1 MKIDD
6 IIIRIKS
13 MLIPNKVKNKI
24 DTFLKSSPRT
34 LSSIEEYRNV
44 LEYTLKY
51 KTLLYSIGVHNGR
64 LMDKLFDHICEY
76 ENPKDAVD
84 ILDKLYPIYEKAEK
98 YQYELKSIIHDYW
111 ADMLINL
118 GREPEAYDHLIKT
131 TYFTFIDNMS
141 YQGFDFFSFR
151 SFTKYALD
159 DIKNNTLSFSH
170 PGLFNDPMDT
180 PIIRFNDII
189 RDQIKDEDMKKK
201 NLLLSKV
208 YDHIKVR
215 CFVRTHPLPMSHTEE
230 NYVKEQRIED
240 VNALMWAHYADYHKG
255 FCVKYCFDK
264 DFILNND
271 ETTKSFSRIG
281 NVNYQSDMKIESGLR
296 IRDALFM
303 KHNVWKY
310 ENEVR
315 IVHFDPNNNDD
326 FKLLKINP
334 NNIKEIYLGLRCS
347 DENKYRMFQILR
359 GRSIPI
365 YQMKLDKSNPFKLIA
380 ERIG

>member
-1 MKIDD
+1 
-6 IIIRIKS
+6 
-13 MLIPNKVKNKI
+13 
-24 DTFLKSSPRT
+24 
-34 LSSIEEYRNV
+34 
-44 LEYTLKY
+44 
-51 KTLLYSIGVHNGR
+51 
-64 LMDKLFDHICEY
+64 
-76 ENPKDAVD
+76 
-84 ILDKLYPIYEKAEK
+84 
-98 YQYELKSIIHDYW
+98 
-111 ADMLINL
+111 
-118 GREPEAYDHLIKT
+118 
-131 TYFTFIDNMS
+131 
-141 YQGFDFFSFR
+141 
-151 SFTKYALD
+151 
-159 DIKNNTLSFSH
+159 
-170 PGLFNDPMDT
+170 
-180 PIIRFNDII
+180 
-189 RDQIKDEDMKKK
+189 
-201 NLLLSKV
+201 
-208 YDHIKVR
+208 
-215 CFVRTHPLPMSHTEE
+215 MSHTDE